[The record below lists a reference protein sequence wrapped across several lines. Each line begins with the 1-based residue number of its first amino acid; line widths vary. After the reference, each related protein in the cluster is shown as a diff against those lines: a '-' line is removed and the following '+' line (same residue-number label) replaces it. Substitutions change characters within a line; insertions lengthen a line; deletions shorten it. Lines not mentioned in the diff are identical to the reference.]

1 MVSVIADKNGVK
13 KFVLRTVAVCYVVE
27 VSATCLQE
35 ACLVNFSL

>member
-1 MVSVIADKNGVK
+1 MVTVSADENGVR
-13 KFVLRTVAVCYVVE
+13 KFILRAVAVWYVVE